1 MRSTTATI
9 IAHLIILLME
19 DNSDKL
25 YKYQIDFNSEVFIY
39 QLSDVVVEELRLVK
53 LQRQFINLV
62 GFDAEKRILIVSS
75 MHRLH

>member
-9 IAHLIILLME
+9 IAHLIIHPME

-25 YKYQIDFNSEVFIY
+25 YKYQIGFNFKVFIF
-39 QLSDVVVEELRLVK
+39 QLSDVIVEELRLVK